1 MAVNDAWWQ
10 KYSAEHAWRAIWV
23 WLTNNGTTNP
33 AATGPGVDTEASAG
47 GATEAEQQT
56 QTTHLAQIEAA
67 TEAIQTAVQILDDW
81 DQSDRAKVNSSL
93 VAKRLVDVDG
103 TLLEVKYAKQV
114 VSADTADFIAP
125 SAGKKILVVS
135 GLVQKQADN
144 TNVVTMK
151 FNNSVANTIIAGA
164 PEITMKNCADG
175 AVLPFSPGGWFVT
188 SADAEGIDLDITAA
202 ENVMVMLG
210 YVEVD

>member
-1 MAVNDAWWQ
+1 MAANDAWWQ

-81 DQSDRAKVNSSL
+81 DQSDRAKVNTAPVGKRIVDPTTGEL
-93 VAKRLVDVDG
+93 V
-103 TLLEVKYAKQV
+103 EVKYKKDV
-114 VSADTADFIAP
+114 VSADGAFIAGV
-125 SAGKKILVVS
+125 AGKKILVVQAV
-135 GLVQKQADN
+135 VQKQADN
-144 TNVVTMK
+144 TNIVTMR
-151 FNNSVANTIIAGA
+151 FNDSELNTLIAGA
-164 PEITMKNCADG
+164 PGITMKNAADG
-175 AVLPFSPGGWFVT
+175 AVLPFSPGGWFQT
-188 SADAEGIDLDITAA
+188 SGDGEGIDLDITAA
-202 ENVMVMLG
+202 ESVMVYLG
-210 YVEVD
+210 YAEVD